1 MDSINDRFLLAVGKI
16 DDDFLAEYEKTDV
29 KALSKQIKRTE
40 RVRPLSVIVSLFL
53 VLVLLPSAISD
64 LFIPSVPSYEN
75 AYFSAD
81 DIKDLYYS
89 DLLFGGPTQFYAT
102 TTVWGVPKWN
112 IDNIRSL
119 TELPIYHTI
128 PRYGIA
134 SKDEFEAFISKYQ
147 SAVTS
152 IIKSDCTFEIKESK
166 YTNSDRDIISY
177 YANDKDIRFD
187 GEAPFNRII
196 MNTKRAEINYPD
208 ALPTFRR
215 YASDKEITKAV
226 MPFAEF
232 VLSAFQKDYPDYRI
246 NRYYYSINTDC
257 TTSISVEFYNA
268 SQSISSEVDSLTGE
282 KQEYLE
288 FSFYVENDDDSDI
301 LKLSSIY
308 YYEMTQQKKESYNEI
323 ARLRKLSLKEAE
335 ALLKNGYYFAD
346 SVCGFCAANSN
357 KAVDFTKGYDRV
369 SLVYRESKNG
379 VSVPFYCFY
388 VKTRHNIFT
397 GVREYGYVY
406 VPAIE
411 VSGLADY
418 FEGQHIGHS
427 FK

>member
-40 RVRPLSVIVSLFL
+40 RVRTLSVIVSLFL

-89 DLLFGGPTQFYAT
+89 DLLFGAPTQFYAT

-177 YANDKDIRFD
+177 YANDKDIRLD

-196 MNTKRAEINYPD
+196 MNRGALRSAPIDHRWRLPRHQQPIRNGLVALQQANY
-208 ALPTFRR
+208 
-215 YASDKEITKAV
+215 
-226 MPFAEF
+226 
-232 VLSAFQKDYPDYRI
+232 
-246 NRYYYSINTDC
+246 
-257 TTSISVEFYNA
+257 
-268 SQSISSEVDSLTGE
+268 
-282 KQEYLE
+282 
-288 FSFYVENDDDSDI
+288 
-301 LKLSSIY
+301 
-308 YYEMTQQKKESYNEI
+308 
-323 ARLRKLSLKEAE
+323 
-335 ALLKNGYYFAD
+335 
-346 SVCGFCAANSN
+346 
-357 KAVDFTKGYDRV
+357 
-369 SLVYRESKNG
+369 
-379 VSVPFYCFY
+379 
-388 VKTRHNIFT
+388 
-397 GVREYGYVY
+397 
-406 VPAIE
+406 
-411 VSGLADY
+411 
-418 FEGQHIGHS
+418 
-427 FK
+427 